1 MTTEQQPKKCHKSLS
16 NDAINGITFTVVM
29 GVIVTGIVFWLT
41 TLA

>member
-1 MTTEQQPKKCHKSLS
+1 MSKHQRKPLS

-29 GVIVTGIVFWLT
+29 GVIVAGIVFWLT